1 MPFYLG
7 INVGIADAGIG
18 ETDIG
23 RCFRCAELA
32 LEDARRTGA
41 AVREC
46 TPDMIDEAGAMLR
59 LERDLREAFEYDG
72 FELELQPKIDIA
84 GRGYSGFEALIRWRH
99 PERGVI
105 APEDFI
111 PLAEDTG
118 LIVPIT
124 DWVLHE
130 VCRLLREQ
138 RDAGKQPLPIS
149 INVPPSQL
157 LHRDA
162 KDFMK
167 VINAYDVPPSLIEI
181 ELTESMA
188 TREINRSI
196 SMMSALRSAG
206 LRISVEDFG
215 TGYSSLSRLARLP
228 VSILKIDRSFVSGLP
243 GDPQAC
249 EVVTAISRVAHA
261 LDLEVVA
268 EGVENNAQAEFLAEH
283 GVDVVQGFLFCP
295 PLSPKEA
302 FRLAEA
308 GL

>member
-1 MPFYLG
+1 M
-7 INVGIADAGIG
+7 
-18 ETDIG
+18 
-23 RCFRCAELA
+23 
-32 LEDARRTGA
+32 AR
-41 AVREC
+41 
-46 TPDMIDEAGAMLR
+46 
-59 LERDLREAFEYDG
+59 
-72 FELELQPKIDIA
+72 
-84 GRGYSGFEALIRWRH
+84 
-99 PERGVI
+99 
-105 APEDFI
+105 
-111 PLAEDTG
+111 
-118 LIVPIT
+118 
-124 DWVLHE
+124 
-130 VCRLLREQ
+130 
-138 RDAGKQPLPIS
+138 RDAGKQPLPFS

-188 TREINRSI
+188 TREADRGI

-243 GDPQAC
+243 TDRQAC
-249 EVVTAISRVAHA
+249 EVVTAIARVAHA

-268 EGVENNAQAEFLAEH
+268 EGVENNEQAEFLAEH

-295 PLSPKEA
+295 PLPPEEA
-302 FRLAEA
+302 FRLADA